1 MADQPAKASE
11 RDRDYFRR
19 LGEFERE
26 GRMEWL
32 RALQSLT
39 LDERLRRS
47 FERTRRGRP
56 YPRREPED
64 LAAIYARARRLGI
77 HNG

>member
-1 MADQPAKASE
+1 MSDQPARASE
-11 RDRDYFRR
+11 RDKDYMRR

-32 RALQSLT
+32 RYLQSLT

-47 FERTRRGRP
+47 FERTRLGRP
-56 YPRREPED
+56 YLRKEPED

-77 HNG
+77 YNG

>member
-1 MADQPAKASE
+1 METHKASQ
-11 RDRDYFRR
+11 RDKDYMRR

-47 FERTRRGRP
+47 FERTRLGRP

-64 LAAIYARARRLGI
+64 LSAIYARARRLGI

>member
-1 MADQPAKASE
+1 MEPQKASQ

-19 LGEFERE
+19 IGEFERE

-32 RALQSLT
+32 RFLQSLT

-47 FERTRRGRP
+47 FERTRIGQP

-64 LAAIYARARRLGI
+64 LAAIYTRARRLGI
-77 HNG
+77 YNG